1 MDSDYHVRD
10 FLNLRHIHENP
21 RFLQSPLLSSS
32 MRVFHSKHQKL
43 ILQCYP
49 PGKGVDKKP
58 NPLELSYLLYYAS
71 TRRVKLQKVIDFL
84 IRKTKSDA
92 RGNKS
97 GNLLVTLSI
106 VSALIDKCAD
116 NLNVFALQ
124 VCTILTLVLN
134 TGELPLCKSLV
145 ATYGVLC
152 SKLDGGLFT
161 GDKEFVNTFTRL
173 TDSVIDVGVTKLKSK
188 GPNQREWMFISL
200 LTSRHVFNCLGFNAA
215 VSHRFVAKCVPLLSS
230 IVRGYCSYDTL
241 LTQLNSNLNVEKD
254 DRRVSRM
261 VTTTTQPMS
270 RKFLDDESLTE
281 ADLNEEALHG
291 LEALF
296 STSLSSQVNEATIEV
311 VESNFK
317 DLAPD
322 ENSWGTTFLEMC
334 ASWIPVQLRFVA
346 LSTLL
351 AKLSV
356 LADQLPS
363 QESSYPY
370 VVHYAQSI
378 LGLVSSN
385 FNMIGLSI
393 TDILQQL
400 LTLQTTLYLRLA
412 QVLTESQLQS
422 LSGIFSQCICNL
434 SSHIYYF
441 DQVLDSIVAILLQI
455 DNVLL
460 SSSETNVTLTHD
472 LVLTFLDTISTVLNL
487 LSRKLSTITRNHATL
502 ENWELSFLLLAFFES
517 YREFALDATPQQI
530 ANIQTKY
537 LTVFNQFLTT
547 ELAKGD
553 EKSEEN
559 FNSPAATTNFGKL
572 LAPNYNGYI
581 DSGDNPLSHLLNHC
595 DAFFEEQS
603 FDLFVARLLL
613 DTLKTLVGITG
624 INFCHN
630 FIPVFCFWQLVEV
643 PESLPK
649 RARDTTAYLLLEAT
663 LTVLDEKYHE
673 SIPFDVRLLTL
684 ASGIEHDIAER
695 RKLDMWVGQMDGT
708 NSDGAP
714 AVGEFIP
721 SLVTKKTLIKFSSQ
735 TKLLMLTKKNTHAE
749 FPNSGTVLDGNLTEL
764 SESSHSQSTEEVADD
779 SRLAPQ
785 SNLAYGLGLGS
796 ANDIS
801 SIHSGFVQGYKSNG
815 HHSPD
820 VTEITSDTIPTFES
834 NYAREIHN
842 NKHSLVPRVSDLK
855 LRVNDTAL
863 VHDRFDLYHF
873 TTERSID
880 LLTSV
885 LERHVVDGSSIIKG
899 LRSDDDAK
907 IVV

>member
-1 MDSDYHVRD
+1 
-10 FLNLRHIHENP
+10 
-21 RFLQSPLLSSS
+21 
-32 MRVFHSKHQKL
+32 MRVLHSKHQKL

-71 TRRVKLQKVIDFL
+71 TRRVKLEKVIDFL
-84 IRKTKSDA
+84 LRKTKSDA

-134 TGELPLCKSLV
+134 TGELPLSKSLV

-161 GDKEFVNTFTRL
+161 GDKNFVDTFTRL
-173 TDSVIDVGVTKLKSK
+173 TDSVIDTGVTKLKIK
-188 GPNQREWMFISL
+188 GPNQREWMFLSL
-200 LTSRHVFNCLGFNAA
+200 LTSRHVFNCLGFNPA
-215 VSHRFVAKCVPLLSS
+215 VSRRFVAKCVPLLSS

-241 LTQLNSNLNVEKD
+241 LTRLNSNLNVEMD

-261 VTTTTQPMS
+261 VTATAQPMS

-296 STSLSSQVNEATIEV
+296 NTSLSSQVNEATIEV
-311 VESNFK
+311 VENNFK
-317 DLAPD
+317 NLSTDDAP
-322 ENSWGTTFLEMC
+322 WGTTFLEMC

-356 LADQLPS
+356 LGDELPS
-363 QESSYPY
+363 QKSTYPH

-378 LGLVSSN
+378 LGLVSSD

-460 SSSETNVTLTHD
+460 SSSEINVTHTHD
-472 LVLTFLDTISTVLNL
+472 LVVTFLGTISTVLNL
-487 LSRKLSTITRNHATL
+487 LSKKLSTITRNHATL
-502 ENWELSFLLLAFFES
+502 ENWELSFLLLTFSKS
-517 YREFALDATPQQI
+517 YREFTIDATPQQI

-537 LTVFNQFLTT
+537 LTVFNEFLTT

-553 EKSEEN
+553 EKSDEN
-559 FNSPAATTNFGKL
+559 FTSPATATDFGKF

-581 DSGDNPLSHLLNHC
+581 DTSENALSHLLVHC
-595 DAFFEEQS
+595 NAFFAEQS
-603 FDLFVARLLL
+603 INLFVTRLLL
-613 DTLKTLVGITG
+613 DTLKTLLGITG
-624 INFCHN
+624 INFIHN
-630 FIPVFCFWQLVEV
+630 FLPIFNHWQLVEASELL
-643 PESLPK
+643 PE
-649 RARDTTAYLLLEAT
+649 RARDTAAYLLLET
-663 LTVLDEKYHE
+663 SLTVLDEKYHE
-673 SIPFDVRLLTL
+673 SIPIDVRQLSL
-684 ASGIEHDIAER
+684 ASGIEHDIEAR
-695 RKLDMWVGQMDGT
+695 RKLAVWVGQLDGT
-708 NSDGAP
+708 ISGGAP
-714 AVGEFIP
+714 VVGEHIP
-721 SLVTKKTLIKFSSQ
+721 TVVNKKVLIEFSAQ
-735 TKLLMLTKKNTHAE
+735 AKLPKLSKKNIHPELANGGTMLDDNLAE
-749 FPNSGTVLDGNLTEL
+749 LWETSR
-764 SESSHSQSTEEVADD
+764 SQSTEEVPDD

-801 SIHSGFVQGYKSNG
+801 SIHSGLANGFKSNG

-820 VTEITSDTIPTFES
+820 VTQITSDTIPTIES
-834 NYAREIHN
+834 NYVRENHN
-842 NKHSLVPRVSDLK
+842 NKHSLMPRVSDLK
-855 LRVNDTAL
+855 RRAMDTAL
-863 VHDRFDLYHF
+863 DLERGDLYHF
-873 TTERSID
+873 TNQRSID
-880 LLTSV
+880 VLSSV
-885 LERHVVDGSSIIKG
+885 LERHAVDSASIAKG
-899 LRSDDDAK
+899 LKSDDDAQ